1 MDIGDALKLVKTKRD
16 VHPSAQQLA
25 HVANMSNKAKGLD
38 NDPSDYE
45 FKIHHLRE
53 LSKK

>member
-16 VHPSAQQLA
+16 VLPSAQQLA

-38 NDPSDYE
+38 NDPSDHE
-45 FKIHHLRE
+45 FEIAKYRQ